1 MKVVGCVQGYSRV
14 SIRSNLRKMSSP
26 SPKIDFIT
34 IKVWY
39 LSIIGDY
46 IFRTLDRIE
55 TNLTYHKTLHTQQ
68 ITYRKVWVL
77 NISLQLSFLWLDRS
91 HWTLD
96 RFASIYFRE
105 HCKFEKST
113 LFTILF
119 CYFGEH
125 CINMRSCLNLPYNF
139 GKHCIF
145 TISCIYLPFYFGEH
159 CIFTIS
165 CLYLPFYFGEHCI
178 LLRKINCPWQC

>member
-14 SIRSNLRKMSSP
+14 SMRSNVRKMS

-34 IKVWY
+34 NKVWY

-77 NISLQLSFLWLDRS
+77 NISLQLSFLWFDRS

-96 RFASIYFRE
+96 RFASFYFGE

-159 CIFTIS
+159 CI
-165 CLYLPFYFGEHCI
+165 